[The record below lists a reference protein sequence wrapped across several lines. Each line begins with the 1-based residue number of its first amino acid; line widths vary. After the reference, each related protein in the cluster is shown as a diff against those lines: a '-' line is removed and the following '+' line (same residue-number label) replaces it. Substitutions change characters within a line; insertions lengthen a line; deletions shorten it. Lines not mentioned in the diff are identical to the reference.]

1 MPGQS
6 APPTFRVGPWWTAAL
21 ILGLTLACYWP
32 ALNGE
37 QVWDDDAHVTRPELR
52 SPAGLWR
59 IWSDVRATQ
68 QYYPLLHSAFW
79 VEHRL
84 WGDATLGY
92 HLANVLLH
100 ATAACLV
107 VLVLRRLKVP
117 GAELAGLIFAVHPV
131 CVESVAWIS
140 EQKNT
145 LSLVFYLLAALTY
158 LRFDADREQPKAAR
172 AYFLASLLFVL
183 ALLTKTVTATLPAA
197 ILVILWWKRGRLT
210 RRDFIPLVPWFVLAA
225 ASGFFT
231 AFVERRIVGAEGAGF
246 ELTLV
251 ERCLL
256 AGRVVWFYL
265 GKLLWPSNL
274 AFVYPR
280 WDVGS
285 AAAGWSGFL
294 AAAVL
299 VTAALWLLR
308 RRSRGPLAA
317 WLFFVGSLFPALGFF
332 NVFPFIYSYVADH
345 FQYLAAI
352 GIITAFSAGAAML
365 LGRSAP
371 AVRGA
376 GWGIAALL
384 VATLVIMSNA
394 QSATYAD
401 QRTLYVTTIERN
413 PRCWMAHNNL
423 GVWYKGRGE
432 AEKAATEYREAL
444 RLRRDYP
451 QAHNN
456 LGVWLEDRGELDQ
469 AVLHFREAV
478 RLKKDFAAAENN
490 LGSALGKLPGRL
502 DEAIGHFRE
511 ALRIQPDF
519 AAAHA
524 NLGTA
529 LMNTPGRLD
538 EAIAHFEAAARLT
551 PDDAQAHTNL
561 GSALSN
567 VPDRM
572 DDAIAQYGEAIRLK
586 PDLAEAHNNLGLALD
601 AQGRTAEAVREYE
614 EALRLKPAY
623 AEIRLNIA
631 AALLRMPGHESEAAA
646 QLEALLQARPGNETA
661 RQVLAQIR
669 ANQP

>member
-1 MPGQS
+1 MQGQS
-6 APPTFRVGPWWTAAL
+6 APPASRASPWWAGAL

-32 ALNGE
+32 ALRGGML
-37 QVWDDDAHVTRPELR
+37 WDDEAHVTRPDQR
-52 SPAGLWR
+52 SAAGLWR
-59 IWSDVRATQ
+59 IWTDPRATQ

-210 RRDFIPLVPWFVLAA
+210 HRDFIPLVPWFVLAA

-371 AVRGA
+371 AVRAA
-376 GWGIAALL
+376 GLGLAAVL
-384 VATLVIMSNA
+384 VATLAFRSNA

-401 QRTLYVTTIERN
+401 QSALYTATIERN

-423 GVWYKGRGE
+423 GSWLEHRGDLPGAVAQYEE
-432 AEKAATEYREAL
+432 AIRV
-444 RLRRDYP
+444 RNDYP
-451 QAHNN
+451 EAHNN
-456 LGVWLEDRGELDQ
+456 LGSLLLELPGRRND
-469 AVLHFREAV
+469 AVAHLREAV
-478 RLKKDFAAAENN
+478 RL
-490 LGSALGKLPGRL
+490 R
-502 DEAIGHFRE
+502 
-511 ALRIQPDF
+511 PD
-519 AAAHA
+519 
-524 NLGTA
+524 
-529 LMNTPGRLD
+529 
-538 EAIAHFEAAARLT
+538 
-551 PDDAQAHTNL
+551 
-561 GSALSN
+561 S
-567 VPDRM
+567 
-572 DDAIAQYGEAIRLK
+572 
-586 PDLAEAHNNLGLALD
+586 AEAHNNLGSAWLDMPGRLDDAAAQFQDALRISPD
-601 AQGRTAEAVREYE
+601 FAKAHNNLGNAWLRMPGRLDEAAAQYREALRLSPDYAEAHNNLGNALAAEGRAAEAISQYE
-614 EALRLKPAY
+614 EALRLKPGY
-623 AEIRLNIA
+623 AETRFNIA
-631 AALLRMPGHESEAAA
+631 LVLLKMPGRENEAAD
-646 QLEALLQARPGNETA
+646 QLEALLKARPGNEAA
-661 RQVLAQIR
+661 RRILAQIR
-669 ANQP
+669 AGQP

>member
-1 MPGQS
+1 
-6 APPTFRVGPWWTAAL
+6 
-21 ILGLTLACYWP
+21 
-32 ALNGE
+32 
-37 QVWDDDAHVTRPELR
+37 VTRADLR
-52 SPAGLWR
+52 SVPGLWR

-84 WGDATLGY
+84 WGDSTLGY

-100 ATAACLV
+100 AASACLL
-107 VLVLRRLKVP
+107 VLLLRRLKVP
-117 GAELAGLIFAVHPV
+117 GAELAGLVFAVHPV

-145 LSLVFYLLAALTY
+145 LSLVFYLLAALAY
-158 LRFDADREQPKAAR
+158 LRFDGERGQEDAPR
-172 AYFLASLLFVL
+172 AYILASLLFVL

-197 ILVILWWKRGRLT
+197 LLVVFWWQRGRIA
-210 RRDFIPLVPWFVLAA
+210 RRDVLPLVPWFAVAA
-225 ASGFFT
+225 ASGLFT
-231 AFVERRIVGAEGAGF
+231 AWVERKIGGAEGGAF
-246 ELTLV
+246 DLTLL

-256 AGRVVWFYL
+256 AGRVIWFYL
-265 GKLLWPSNL
+265 GKLLWPFDL
-274 AFVYPR
+274 VFVYPR
-280 WDVGS
+280 WDVKS
-285 AAAGWSGFL
+285 AAPGWAGYL
-294 AAAVL
+294 AVAVT

-317 WLFFVGSLFPALGFF
+317 WLFYVGSLFPALGFV
-332 NVFPFIYSYVADH
+332 NVYPFLFSYVADH
-345 FQYLAAI
+345 FQYLASI
-352 GIITAFSAGAAML
+352 GIIAGFSAGAAL
-365 LGRSAP
+365 LLERAAP
-371 AVRGA
+371 AARGA

-432 AEKAATEYREAL
+432 AAKAATEYREAL